1 MTETN
6 ELVERVS
13 KTLGVPPDTL
23 VAGGVKEYLRAK
35 IRAARA
41 EIYEIETRYH
51 VKAPHELE
59 EKIKQGSV
67 EEHPS
72 WEDLILYE
80 NLLEQTEKI
89 QQELSSIPS

>member
-41 EIYEIETRYH
+41 EIHDIETRYQI
-51 VKAPHELE
+51 KAPHELE

-67 EEHPS
+67 EKHPA

-89 QQELSSIPS
+89 QQELSSIPT